1 MSRTNR
7 RRGFSF
13 FREPHTQ
20 PTRAAEHA
28 ARLLI
33 LQEIPGLPFR
43 HRNRVTQR
51 GNPACPQ
58 LPTSFDDLKFSSRER
73 PVSPVR

>member
-43 HRNRVTQR
+43 HRNRVAQR